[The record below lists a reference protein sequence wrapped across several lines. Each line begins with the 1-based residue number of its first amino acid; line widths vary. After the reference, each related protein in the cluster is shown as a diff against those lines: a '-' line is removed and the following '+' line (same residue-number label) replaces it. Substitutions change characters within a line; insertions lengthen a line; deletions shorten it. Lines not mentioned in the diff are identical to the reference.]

1 MSVLGETDKKAA
13 ASGGVRSRAT
23 FGADDV
29 DVIALTSS
37 DMVGRRGLTF
47 QSDDLVRGD
56 PSEKPCKG
64 KQRGRRADLVSLR
77 RLLMR
82 RR

>member
-13 ASGGVRSRAT
+13 ASGGVSSRAT
-23 FGADDV
+23 FGGDDI
-29 DVIALTSS
+29 DVISLTSN
-37 DMVGRRGLTF
+37 DMVGRRGITF
-47 QSDDLVRGD
+47 RSDDLVRGD
-56 PSEKPCKG
+56 PSEKPRKG
-64 KQRGRRADLVSLR
+64 KQSRRRADLVSLR

>member
-13 ASGGVRSRAT
+13 ASGGVSSRAT
-23 FGADDV
+23 FGGDDV
-29 DVIALTSS
+29 DVISLTSCDS
-37 DMVGRRGLTF
+37 FDRRHVTF
-47 QSDDLVRGD
+47 RSDDLVRGD
-56 PSEKPCKG
+56 PSEKQRKG
-64 KQRGRRADLVSLR
+64 KQRRRRADLVSLR